1 MPDSSRAWGLRPLRG
16 LRPPPPTST
25 RAELEPGRH
34 CIIGAGYA
42 GNGVA
47 KAFSDAGIA
56 YDHLER
62 NSYIGGNWA
71 DGVYDST
78 QIISSRDSTQYG
90 DFPMPREYP
99 DFPTRAQVLAYL
111 NAYVDRFGLRGRI
124 EFGSEVVRCEPLDP
138 TGMTGWRVELA
149 SGETREY
156 AGVVVANGHHWD
168 RRYPDYSGE
177 FSGHTIHSKDYRRP
191 DDLDGGRVLVVG
203 GGNSGCDIAVEAAKE
218 LGGADIS
225 LRRGYW
231 FLPKTIFGIPTAELD
246 RPGFPVWAQRLF
258 LRVMLRIVYGRYER
272 YGLPH
277 PDHRLFDKHPTVN
290 SQLLYALRHGRVRAR
305 PDIARLDGRSV
316 RFVDGTSNE
325 YDTIV
330 WATGFHVSF
339 PFLDRDL
346 FEWRDGAPARVAG
359 MLPPRVANLYA
370 YGVMQPRGGAGPLIT
385 ASARLLAEMVR
396 AQERL
401 DHPLASDLARL
412 QPPSARMLV
421 GVSETMRRIA
431 LGRRA
436 LDAIVLANRLAGRT
450 VRTA

>member
-1 MPDSSRAWGLRPLRG
+1 VTVSNRR
-16 LRPPPPTST
+16 
-25 RAELEPGRH
+25 ERH

-47 KAFSDAGIA
+47 RAFTEAGIT
-56 YDHLER
+56 YDQLER
-62 NSYIGGNWA
+62 NAYIGGNWA

-90 DFPMPREYP
+90 DFPMPRDYP
-99 DFPTRAQVLAYL
+99 DFPSREQVLAYL
-111 NAYVDRFGLRGRI
+111 NAYVDRFGLRERI
-124 EFGSEVVRCEPLDP
+124 EFETEVVRCEPLDRN
-138 TGMTGWRVELA
+138 GMAGWRVELA
-149 SGETREY
+149 SGEVREY
-156 AGVVVANGHHWD
+156 AGVVIANGHHWD
-168 RRYPDYSGE
+168 KRYPDYPGE
-177 FSGHTIHSKDYRRP
+177 FTGREIHSKDYRRP
-191 DDLDGGRVLVVG
+191 EDLEGERVLVVG
-203 GGNSGCDIAVEAAKE
+203 AGNSGCDIAVEAAKE

-225 LRRGYW
+225 MRRGYW
-231 FLPKTIFGIPTAELD
+231 FLPKTIFGVPTAELD
-246 RPGFPVWAQRLF
+246 RPAFPVWAQRLF
-258 LRVMLRIVYGRYER
+258 LRAMLRIVYGRYER

-305 PDIARLDGRSV
+305 PDISRLEGRTV
-316 RFVDGTSNE
+316 RFVDGTSAE

-330 WATGFHVSF
+330 WATGFQVSF

-346 FEWRDGAPARVAG
+346 FEWQGGAPVRVAG
-359 MLPPRVANLYA
+359 MLPPGIANLYA

-401 DHPLASDLARL
+401 DHPVADDFARVDR
-412 QPPSARMLV
+412 PSARMLV

-436 LDAIVLANRLAGRT
+436 LRALLLANRLTGHAQPAMNR
-450 VRTA
+450 